1 MCGFIGVISK
11 DHINKTLIEE
21 SDKFLSCRGP
31 DDHKWLESNL
41 EEKNIISGYSAIID
55 QNKVDLSVNVFV
67 QVSLEKQF
75 LIPED
80 FTANLDSGVIP
91 TENFT
96 NSDLEPRHYASD
108 VAKRPLGGI
117 SFESTGVGEVHI
129 RLEDGTV
136 GVIAGSHRPAGDGF
150 LIADGELV
158 TTGDTTTLT
167 NENARLGMEFS
178 LHPGR
183 AEQGLGHG
191 VIALNRAPKGDN
203 NNIGERLAC

>member
-1 MCGFIGVISK
+1 MLEDGVGVGF
-11 DHINKTLIEE
+11 NNRL
-21 SDKFLSCRGP
+21 
-31 DDHKWLESNL
+31 
-41 EEKNIISGYSAIID
+41 
-55 QNKVDLSVNVFV
+55 
-67 QVSLEKQF
+67 SLEKQF

-96 NSDLEPRHYASD
+96 NSDLEPRHYASE

-158 TTGDTTTLT
+158 TSGDTTTLT
-167 NENARLGMEFS
+167 NENVRLGMEVS

-203 NNIGERLAC
+203 NNIGERLIMESATIFDYLENTGAVPADVSNQFSFDNTSNRFDQTGLTFDSTL